1 MKKTKKQIPLVFVVA
16 IILGIIFIVSS
27 TFFIY
32 KGFFTDQIQPITTQQ
47 LDDKKIIY
55 LDLPEG
61 AKKDIDASLDGYQAF
76 IEPIGR
82 MNIEI
87 RETDQ
92 ELNSKYQSNQKYKV
106 IDSFTMNTNAGSK
119 KLYLLSDGSDT
130 SIDVSEC
137 SNKICDIKSAKT
149 NKSYSVHI
157 WKQRNNYQCCSNPAD
172 QFSPN
177 NLDAKYTIATVKTL
191 RID

>member
-1 MKKTKKQIPLVFVVA
+1 MNLWYAGSLLRALYNSNSLLSLRPFWTPPGVF
-16 IILGIIFIVSS
+16 L
-27 TFFIY
+27 TIY
-32 KGFFTDQIQPITTQQ
+32 FLPFGR
-47 LDDKKIIY
+47 IY
-55 LDLPEG
+55 
-61 AKKDIDASLDGYQAF
+61 IDASLDGYQAF

-149 NKSYSVHI
+149 NKI
-157 WKQRNNYQCCSNPAD
+157 N
-172 QFSPN
+172 F
-177 NLDAKYTIATVKTL
+177 NLKLLVF
-191 RID
+191 

>member
-1 MKKTKKQIPLVFVVA
+1 MKKNKKQMPLIFVVA

-32 KGFFTDQIQPITTQQ
+32 KGFFAELFQPRTTQQ
-47 LDDKKIIY
+47 LGVENIF

-61 AKKDIDASLDGYQAF
+61 AKKDIDASLDGYQAS

-87 RETDQ
+87 RETEQ
-92 ELNSKYQSNQKYKV
+92 NSKYQSNQKYKV

-137 SNKICDIKSAKT
+137 SNKFCAIKSAKT
-149 NKSYSVHI
+149 NKSYSVDI
-157 WKQRNNYQCCSNPAD
+157 WKQRNNYKCCSNPAD

-177 NLDAKYTIATVKTL
+177 DPDAKYTIATVKTL

>member
-61 AKKDIDASLDGYQAF
+61 AKKDISTDSFYQAF

-82 MNIEI
+82 MNINISEI
-87 RETDQ
+87 
-92 ELNSKYQSNQKYKV
+92 ELNSKYQSNRTYEV
-106 IDSFTMNTNAGSK
+106 IDSFIMNTNAGSK
-119 KLYLLSDGSDT
+119 KLYLLSDRAERH
-130 SIDVSEC
+130 IEVSEC
-137 SNKICDIKSAKT
+137 SNKLCYIKSAKT
-149 NKSYSVHI
+149 NKSYEVNI
-157 WKQRNNYQCCSNPAD
+157 WKQRNNYECCSNPAD

-177 NLDAKYTIATVKTL
+177 DPDAKYTIAIVKTL

>member
-1 MKKTKKQIPLVFVVA
+1 MKKNKKQMPPIFVVA

-32 KGFFTDQIQPITTQQ
+32 KGFFAELFQPRITQQ
-47 LDDKKIIY
+47 LGVENIF

-177 NLDAKYTIATVKTL
+177 DPDAKYTIATVKTL